1 VIKDELTI
9 AAVALAVA
17 AMVVLKLDYLAV
29 SKPILIMPAVVVPGR
44 AWFTELEVE
53 VIEYINHV
61 DGTEDQHES

>member
-1 VIKDELTI
+1 
-9 AAVALAVA
+9 
-17 AMVVLKLDYLAV
+17 M
-29 SKPILIMPAVVVPGR
+29 VVPGR